1 MNSFSFDTFNI
12 NNEEHIEVLNVPNFE
27 LYLLATTA
35 LSFLIKTE
43 EDESTAKDGDVPQFI
58 SYTRWAIDKINEL
71 ATSKDISI
79 TTPEM
84 QPITQKAFACIA
96 HAKLKLT
103 EQPSRLKVGDFEK
116 EFWWFYTEAITEL
129 LDSVK
134 ILKDE
139 HKKIKGSSDEYNH
152 NTRIQFKHGENTWTY
167 NVRIKD
173 NKGLDIKGFMNG
185 TPIVFKGGDD
195 SDDINQEIITVDF
208 ALKNVARCLAMQRG
222 FDFLCNIAN
231 KEPTAVSRARTIAI
245 VLGGDYKSYLL
256 SAKHFSESLRN
267 VLNDT
272 TMTEEEAARHILNKQ
287 LRASENQITQ
297 IISILKPQA
306 AWN

>member
-1 MNSFSFDTFNI
+1 MNNFSFDTFNI
-12 NNEEHIEVLNVPNFE
+12 NDEEHIEVLNVPNFE

-35 LSFLIKTE
+35 LTFLIKTE
-43 EDESTAKDGDVPQFI
+43 EDESTAKDGEVPQFI

-71 ATSKDISI
+71 ATSKDIAI

-96 HAKLKLT
+96 HAKLKLA

-139 HKKIKGSSDEYNH
+139 HKKIKGSTAEYDH

-185 TPIVFKGGDD
+185 APIAFKNVADN
-195 SDDINQEIITVDF
+195 DDISQEIVTVDY
-208 ALKNVARCLAMQRG
+208 ALKNVARCLAMESG

-231 KEPTAVSRARTIAI
+231 KEPTIP
-245 VLGGDYKSYLL
+245 LYLNRI
-256 SAKHFSESLRN
+256 F
-267 VLNDT
+267 
-272 TMTEEEAARHILNKQ
+272 
-287 LRASENQITQ
+287 
-297 IISILKPQA
+297 
-306 AWN
+306 